1 MFALYSPLAR
11 SIFGDY
17 LALLLNRMGEIRD
30 PIHVFVRY
38 GPYEEKIIGSRAF
51 QRLRYIHQLALTY
64 LVYPGATHRRF
75 EHCLGVMEVASR
87 IYDVVTNPQNIYHDS
102 VRDFV
107 PRVKDDRLGHEYW
120 GKVLRCAALC
130 HDLGHLPFSHAA
142 EKDLL
147 PEGWDHERLS
157 QEIIMGKEFEH
168 VWKELKIQPEDV
180 AKLALGPK
188 KCKFEFSDW
197 ETILSEIIVGDV
209 FGADRIDY
217 LLRDSYHA
225 GVSYGRFDHYRLI
238 DTLRILPASRKDSQE
253 PGLGIERGGLES
265 AESLLWARYFMYTQ
279 LYFHPAR
286 RIYDMHLME
295 FLKEW
300 LPGGRFPTEVDKH
313 VSLSDNEV
321 TAGMWN
327 AAANSAERS
336 HVLAKRIISR
346 EHFRQVYDPSSAD
359 QRSAL
364 EPAKNMF
371 EALIEQFGADHVRR
385 DTYAQ
390 KGGSYDFPVYTKAR
404 EIDSSLALS
413 QTLSKVPTFSV
424 DRVYVSVAVRDEAE
438 RWIGENRNK
447 IIAGTPRE
455 EHSNGTLS
463 ES

>member
-1 MFALYSPLAR
+1 
-11 SIFGDY
+11 
-17 LALLLNRMGEIRD
+17 MGEIRD
-30 PIHVFVRY
+30 PIHVFVRFR
-38 GPYEEKIIGSRAF
+38 PDEEKIIGSRAF

-102 VRDFV
+102 VREFV
-107 PRVKDDRLGHEYW
+107 PQDIFWREYW
-120 GKVLRCAALC
+120 GRVLRCAALC

-142 EKDLL
+142 EKELL

-157 QEIIMGKEFEH
+157 QEIIMGDEFEPL
-168 VWKELKIQPEDV
+168 WKELKIEPEDV
-180 AKLALGPK
+180 AKLALGKK

-238 DTLRILPASRKDSQE
+238 DTLRILPASPKDSQE

-279 LYFHPAR
+279 LYFHPTR

-300 LPGGRFPTEVDKH
+300 LPDGRFPTEVDEH
-313 VSLSDNEV
+313 MNFSDNEV
-321 TAGMWN
+321 TAGMWKS
-327 AAANSAERS
+327 AADSTERG
-336 HVLAKRIISR
+336 HVLAKRIVSR
-346 EHFRQVYDPSSAD
+346 EHFRWVYEPSSSD
-359 QRSAL
+359 QLTAL
-364 EPAKNMF
+364 EPGKTVYD
-371 EALIEQFGADHVRR
+371 ALVEKFGADQVRR
-385 DTYAQ
+385 DVNAQ
-390 KGGSYDFPVYTKAR
+390 KGGSYDFPVYTKAK

-413 QTLSKVPTFSV
+413 PTLSKVPTFSV
-424 DRVYVSVAVRDEAE
+424 DRVYVSTAVRDEAE
-438 RWIGENRNK
+438 RWVAKNRDK
-447 IIAGTPRE
+447 IIAGTGGE
-455 EHSNGTLS
+455 EHSDGTPS

>member
-1 MFALYSPLAR
+1 
-11 SIFGDY
+11 
-17 LALLLNRMGEIRD
+17 MGEIRD
-30 PIHVFVRY
+30 PIHVFVRFR
-38 GPYEEKIIGSRAF
+38 PDEEKIIGSRAF
-51 QRLRYIHQLALTY
+51 QRLRYVHQLALTY

-102 VRDFV
+102 VREFI
-107 PRVKDDRLGHEYW
+107 PRAKDDIRGHEYW
-120 GKVLRCAALC
+120 GQVLRCGALC

-157 QEIIMGKEFEH
+157 QEIIMGEEFEPL
-168 VWKELKIQPEDV
+168 WKALKIQAEDV

-188 KCKFEFSDW
+188 KCKLEFSDW

-238 DTLRILPASRKDSQE
+238 DTLRILPASPKDSQE

-279 LYFHPAR
+279 LYFHPTR

-300 LPGGRFPTEVDKH
+300 LPDGRFPTEINKH
-313 VSLSDNEV
+313 ISLSDNEV
-321 TAGMWN
+321 TAGMWK
-327 AAANSAERS
+327 AAADSSERS
-336 HVLAKRIISR
+336 HVLAKRIVSR
-346 EHFRQVYDPSSAD
+346 EHFRQVYEPSSAD
-359 QRSAL
+359 QLSAL
-364 EPAKNMF
+364 EPAKNVYD
-371 EALIEQFGADHVRR
+371 ALVAKFGADQVRR
-385 DTYAQ
+385 DVYAQ
-390 KGGSYDFPVYTKAR
+390 KGGSYDFPVYTKAG

-413 QTLSKVPTFSV
+413 RTLSQVPTFSV
-424 DRVYVSVAVRDEAE
+424 DRVYVSMAAREEAE
-438 RWIGENRNK
+438 RWVAKNRDK
-447 IIAGTPRE
+447 IITGAVGE
-455 EHSNGTLS
+455 EH
-463 ES
+463 